1 MQKSFGVSHKNNN
14 KKTFRIN
21 FWLSGFEKQEA
32 SQKTRAKANEGKK
45 MANNKNG
52 KKNESGNFSD
62 FKMETTQLDGVVDAS
77 KLTMQD

>member
-1 MQKSFGVSHKNNN
+1 MK
-14 KKTFRIN
+14 
-21 FWLSGFEKQEA
+21 
-32 SQKTRAKANEGKK
+32 GKK
-45 MANNKNG
+45 WQITKME

>member
-1 MQKSFGVSHKNNN
+1 MK
-14 KKTFRIN
+14 
-21 FWLSGFEKQEA
+21 
-32 SQKTRAKANEGKK
+32 GKK

-52 KKNESGNFSD
+52 KKNGSGNFSD

>member
-1 MQKSFGVSHKNNN
+1 
-14 KKTFRIN
+14 
-21 FWLSGFEKQEA
+21 
-32 SQKTRAKANEGKK
+32 

-77 KLTMQD
+77 KLTMQDWKFSILRQRQLEQHENKY